1 MSFVAEVLV
10 KLYFTAA
17 HCTKIHKK
25 FIRRKVRSSFK
36 IMYFYIDEPKFL
48 RNIQIF
54 KKISAMYMGKYI
66 F

>member
-1 MSFVAEVLV
+1 M
-10 KLYFTAA
+10 YFTAA

-54 KKISAMYMGKYI
+54 KKISAMYMGEYI